1 MLAGFLPSTVSP
13 VFHMLHLSSLFL
25 HWFLRV
31 QRRWYRCWW
40 WPCGRWGTYTDEG
53 FPANH
58 ITHANLKIWV
68 LPKIVGFPPKSSI
81 FNRFFHY
88 KPSILGYPYFWKHP
102 YRLDEKCILCGMKMR
117 NLFQSVSLF
126 YSCKIQTK
134 YQKTTAPL
142 TNKLYN
148 RSVDVNKDIHKRGI
162 CLPKGSSKVD
172 RSVL

>member
-25 HWFLRV
+25 HWFFTCPASMISLLVMALRSLRYLKKTRV
-31 QRRWYRCWW
+31 FRRPHHPCQRKNMGVSKNRS
-40 WPCGRWGTYTDEG
+40 T
-53 FPANH
+53 
-58 ITHANLKIWV
+58 
-68 LPKIVGFPPKSSI
+68 PKSSI
-81 FNRFFHY
+81 LIGFFHY
-88 KPSILGYPYFWKHP
+88 KPSILGAHPYFWKHP
-102 YRLDEKCILCGMKMR
+102 YRLDEKCILCGMKKR

-172 RSVL
+172 RTVL

>member
-1 MLAGFLPSTVSP
+1 MCFLRSSSVDDIVVGDGLAVVEVPEKVRGFL
-13 VFHMLHLSSLFL
+13 
-25 HWFLRV
+25 
-31 QRRWYRCWW
+31 
-40 WPCGRWGTYTDEG
+40 GD
-53 FPANH
+53 H

-68 LPKIVGFPPKSSI
+68 FPKNRGFVPPNHPWI
-81 FNRFFHY
+81 NRFFHC
-88 KPSILGYPYFWKHP
+88 KPSILGFSPYFWKHP

-134 YQKTTAPL
+134 YQQTTAPL

-162 CLPKGSSKVD
+162 CLPKGSSKID
-172 RSVL
+172 RTVL